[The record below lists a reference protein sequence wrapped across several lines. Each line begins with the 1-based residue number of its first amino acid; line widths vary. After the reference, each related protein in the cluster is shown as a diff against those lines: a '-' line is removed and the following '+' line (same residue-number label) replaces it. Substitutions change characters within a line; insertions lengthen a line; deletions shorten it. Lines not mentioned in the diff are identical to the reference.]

1 MNAYL
6 LDTDVVI
13 NFLNK
18 KPPHEQLIPQ
28 LADRGILYLS
38 ILSIAE
44 LRAGW
49 SKEKAAVFL
58 PDVYDLF
65 VVADMTRDIAECAG
79 ELRNRYKKQ
88 GIQLHVVDAIIAATA
103 ISNGYQLLTGNRK
116 DFPMP
121 ELKLY
126 EEKAA

>member
-1 MNAYL
+1 
-6 LDTDVVI
+6 
-13 NFLNK
+13 
-18 KPPHEQLIPQ
+18 
-28 LADRGILYLS
+28 
-38 ILSIAE
+38 
-44 LRAGW
+44 
-49 SKEKAAVFL
+49 
-58 PDVYDLF
+58 
-65 VVADMTRDIAECAG
+65 MTRDIAECAG